1 MPNRLRKERQGDI
14 VLLTL
19 CHLQRANAVDDRLLL
34 ALREAIVDAAEHGAR
49 AAVLTGAGGVFC
61 AGYDLQALPQTPD
74 PQWLRGH
81 GELEATL
88 RLLREGPL
96 PTVAALTG
104 PAVGAGLELAL
115 SCDLRVAHAEVVLQ
129 MPPVKLGIV
138 YTIEGIWRLAT
149 LCGAGRARELLLLAE
164 PVSAESALRLG
175 LISRLVDSADV
186 VETACMLAKKMASQ
200 PRPAVQGTRHLLEH
214 LLRSGPTLSDED
226 AARLLELRQQSWQSP
241 EARAAREVLRA
252 RRSKP
257 PAPPA
262 QPKP

>member
-1 MPNRLRKERQGDI
+1 MPSRLRKERQGDI

-19 CHLQRANAVDDRLLL
+19 CHLQRANAVDDRLLV
-34 ALREAIVDAAEHGAR
+34 ALREAIVEAAEQGAR

-61 AGYDLQALPQTPD
+61 AGYDLHALPANPD
-74 PQWLRGH
+74 PEWLRGH

-104 PAVGAGLELAL
+104 PAVGAGLEIAL
-115 SCDLRVAHAEVVLQ
+115 SCDLRVAHSEVVLQ

-149 LCGAGRARELLLLAE
+149 LCGAGKARELLLLAE
-164 PVSAESALRLG
+164 PVSAEAALRLG
-175 LISRLVDSADV
+175 LISRLVDSSV
-186 VETACMLAKKMASQ
+186 VLETACALAQKMAAK

-214 LLRSGPTLSDED
+214 LLRSGPSLSEEES
-226 AARLLELRQQSWQSP
+226 ARLLEIRQQSWQSP
-241 EARAAREVLRA
+241 EARSARESLRA
-252 RRSKP
+252 RCSKP
-257 PAPPA
+257 PAPPK
-262 QPKP
+262 Q